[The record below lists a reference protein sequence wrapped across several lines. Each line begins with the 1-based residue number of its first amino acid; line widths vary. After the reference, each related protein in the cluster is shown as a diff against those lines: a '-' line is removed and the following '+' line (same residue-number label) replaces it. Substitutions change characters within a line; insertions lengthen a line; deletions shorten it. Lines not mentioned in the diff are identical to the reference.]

1 MSKRSRYITRLFD
14 AVSRASGDGV
24 RWVLQVTGAE
34 IVDSPVEITL
44 TRIADGIT
52 THIFGDFHLGD
63 LRDDRSF
70 PYYGTLSAG
79 RILMRMDMALRR
91 SKVQTRP
98 CGDVKR
104 ERVMN
109 CIRDYN
115 ARLGRSPSHAEIA
128 RAVGSD
134 PKTVSWHLNV
144 LSQQGRIEIIH
155 GKSYGIILK
164 EEHI

>member
-14 AVSRASGDGV
+14 AVIRASGDGV

-52 THIFGDFHLGD
+52 THVFGDGLGGFRAASALPIYD
-63 LRDDRSF
+63 
-70 PYYGTLSAG
+70 TLSKG
-79 RILMRMDMALRR
+79 RILMRKDMALRR